1 MLTKPCAEIK
11 ILYRRKEEWKQQRS
25 NNKPLGHSGSGAK
38 L

>member
-11 ILYRRKEEWKQQRS
+11 KFYRRKEEWKQQRS
-25 NNKPLGHSGSGAK
+25 NNRPLGHSGSSAM